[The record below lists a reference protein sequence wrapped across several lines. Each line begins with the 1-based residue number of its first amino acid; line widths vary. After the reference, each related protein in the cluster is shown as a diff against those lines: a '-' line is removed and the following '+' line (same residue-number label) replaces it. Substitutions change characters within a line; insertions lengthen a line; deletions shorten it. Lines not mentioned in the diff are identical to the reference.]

1 MNSIPRRRGS
11 SLAALRD
18 FYLAHDPQKGLTIF
32 YFTFSHTSVVMLIL
46 PSRAFGAGC
55 VV

>member
-1 MNSIPRRRGS
+1 MP
-11 SLAALRD
+11 LAEITPIVGESRSCSVSR
-18 FYLAHDPQKGLTIF
+18 QKGLTIS

-46 PSRAFGAGC
+46 PSRALGAGC